1 MHLKKGVNFPFN
13 PACWDSADMLQYL
26 VLKSFSGTQLK
37 SQTVGIQ
44 KTLDLSWVQTVCK
57 SYQLPTL
64 VGKGLELSYMLYYQE
79 LKRENRYPPVSL
91 KDRKIAELE
100 KANLEKDR
108 RIAEL
113 VSTVA
118 E

>member
-1 MHLKKGVNFPFN
+1 M
-13 PACWDSADMLQYL
+13 
-26 VLKSFSGTQLK
+26 K

-100 KANLEKDR
+100 KANLEKERRIAELEEANFEKDR